1 MELGH
6 MIMLTNLT
14 HNAQS
19 VNWKPKND
27 ETVVVNVVQRSESQE
42 SQ

>member
-1 MELGH
+1 MELGY

-19 VNWKPKND
+19 VNWKPKNA